1 MTTRNR
7 LPRQKQR
14 AAPPPTPTP
23 VGSHQRAPTHPLPTL
38 GRSLPRCMESRSD
51 QRRRRPQVAARDAP
65 PPLRPI
71 QKRGMAPAV
80 LSSLRP
86 ERSCPITGAEPRP
99 CGEVWTRPFCV
110 LPRGQIPGEADHGG
124 VLKEDLVEFDP
135 ASAVTHRGPDT
146 RARRVRLKFLRNAQ
160 ARAHGVTLADICTCA
175 LSEASCG
182 ASSLTTSR

>member
-1 MTTRNR
+1 
-7 LPRQKQR
+7 
-14 AAPPPTPTP
+14 
-23 VGSHQRAPTHPLPTL
+23 
-38 GRSLPRCMESRSD
+38 
-51 QRRRRPQVAARDAP
+51 
-65 PPLRPI
+65 
-71 QKRGMAPAV
+71 MAPAV

-160 ARAHGVTLADICTCA
+160 ARARGVTLADICTCA
-175 LSEASCG
+175 LSEASCS